1 MAGILSVTTRT
12 RSPSLPFPSLPFLSI
27 TALLPRPVIRNPTGK
42 TTLVDKILSQSEAGD
57 DEKVTTLGDQVEKT
71 ERLMDSGDLEK
82 ERGITIMSKAT
93 RMDWQGHQLNIVDT
107 PGHQDFGGE
116 VERVLSMVEAAVLL
130 VDATEGVMS
139 QTKFVVSKALE
150 QGLHLVVVL
159 NKMDRTD
166 TTQVRRTL
174 APPHSLPSLFDCLL
188 VVCDALR
195 ERGGACVMCNVGC
208 DDQLNAAFLLM
219 VFKPPLMIRIATDLR
234 RLVLSRCTSHARL
247 REERIEAV
255 CLLSPK
261 RGCDDQLNAAF
272 LLMVFKP
279 PLMIR
284 IATDLRRLVLSRTG
298 ALVSSSMLYDA
309 VSHLFAPASL
319 SLSLFCY

>member
-1 MAGILSVTTRT
+1 MLSWPAFSPSR
-12 RSPSLPFPSLPFLSI
+12 RAPAHPPFPSLPFPSFPI

-174 APPHSLPSLFDCLL
+174 APPRSLPLCLL
-188 VVCDALR
+188 VCSLVTLCV
-195 ERGGACVMCNVGC
+195 RGEGRV
-208 DDQLNAAFLLM
+208 
-219 VFKPPLMIRIATDLR
+219 
-234 RLVLSRCTSHARL
+234 
-247 REERIEAV
+247 
-255 CLLSPK
+255 
-261 RGCDDQLNAAF
+261 
-272 LLMVFKP
+272 
-279 PLMIR
+279 
-284 IATDLRRLVLSRTG
+284 
-298 ALVSSSMLYDA
+298 
-309 VSHLFAPASL
+309 
-319 SLSLFCY
+319 

>member
-1 MAGILSVTTRT
+1 
-12 RSPSLPFPSLPFLSI
+12 
-27 TALLPRPVIRNPTGK
+27 
-42 TTLVDKILSQSEAGD
+42 
-57 DEKVTTLGDQVEKT
+57 
-71 ERLMDSGDLEK
+71 MDSGDLEK

-174 APPHSLPSLFDCLL
+174 APPRSLPLCTHNCLF
-188 VVCDALR
+188 
-195 ERGGACVMCNVGC
+195 
-208 DDQLNAAFLLM
+208 
-219 VFKPPLMIRIATDLR
+219 VFV
-234 RLVLSRCTSHARL
+234 RL
-247 REERIEAV
+247 
-255 CLLSPK
+255 
-261 RGCDDQLNAAF
+261 
-272 LLMVFKP
+272 
-279 PLMIR
+279 
-284 IATDLRRLVLSRTG
+284 
-298 ALVSSSMLYDA
+298 
-309 VSHLFAPASL
+309 
-319 SLSLFCY
+319 